1 MPSAATWVDL
11 EMIILIEVSQK
22 KKDFKEKD
30 YICLSQTCITYEI
43 YETETD
49 SWPFRIDLWLPTGHG
64 GGGRMDW
71 EFGISHCKRL
81 YLDWIKKQGPT
92 V

>member
-1 MPSAATWVDL
+1 MMPSAATWVDL

-49 SWPFRIDLWLPTGHG
+49 SWPYRIDLWLPRGHG
-64 GGGRMDW
+64 GGGGMDW
-71 EFGISHCKRL
+71 EFGISHCKR
-81 YLDWIKKQGPT
+81 YI
-92 V
+92 

>member
-1 MPSAATWVDL
+1 
-11 EMIILIEVSQK
+11 MIILIEVSQK

-64 GGGRMDW
+64 GGGGMDW
-71 EFGISHCKRL
+71 ELGISHCKRL